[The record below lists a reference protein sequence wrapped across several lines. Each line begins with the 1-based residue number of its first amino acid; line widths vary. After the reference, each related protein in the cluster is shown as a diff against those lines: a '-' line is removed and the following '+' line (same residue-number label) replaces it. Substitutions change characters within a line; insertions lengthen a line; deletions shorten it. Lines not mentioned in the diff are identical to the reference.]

1 MVFLLRLGRVAQLGS
16 RLTARKMTGKADKI
30 IYTLTDE
37 APALAT
43 YSLLPILQ
51 RFIAPAGIKVET
63 SDISVASRILAQFA
77 DKLPPGQKEPD
88 NLAALGELCKR
99 PEALIIKLPNV
110 SASIPQLNEAI
121 AELQSQ
127 GYKIPNYPQMP
138 KNAEEEEI
146 KSRYAKASSNHLAL
160 TRTRIPIIFPNDQAH
175 PYQLLS
181 LHKTLKSYFC
191 AAHAC
196 VAQASYCF
204 DSRALKFYT
213 FLSRFWAALST
224 LSSARETQTAAW
236 RLLLRSTRKR
246 IRTSLEPGARIQRPT
261 SHT

>member
-1 MVFLLRLGRVAQLGS
+1 MS
-16 RLTARKMTGKADKI
+16 ARKMSGKADKI

-63 SDISVASRILAQFA
+63 SDISVASRILTQFA

-88 NLAALGELCKR
+88 NLAALGELCKK

-127 GYKIPNYPQMP
+127 GFKIPNYPQMP

-146 KSRYAKASSNHLAL
+146 KARYAKASKQPCSFPHSDMHAPQLPFRF
-160 TRTRIPIIFPNDQAH
+160 TRKIHSKCP
-175 PYQLLS
+175 S
-181 LHKTLKSYFC
+181 LPQTNKVVLPCHS
-191 AAHAC
+191 HAC
-196 VAQASYCF
+196 DVQTSHCF
-204 DSRALKFYT
+204 ASRALMFD
-213 FLSRFWAALST
+213 FVLVISPGSGQRCQPCASRGKL
-224 LSSARETQTAAW
+224 
-236 RLLLRSTRKR
+236 
-246 IRTSLEPGARIQRPT
+246 
-261 SHT
+261 